1 MTRSD
6 TVESAQ
12 RTSRR
17 AGGGVRSPRSVSRG
31 GVASGVERGLET
43 EDGGCQTYVRHEH
56 LLTFQQP
63 VFSRDR
69 CPERWTHARGRWR

>member
-6 TVESAQ
+6 RAESVR
-12 RTSRR
+12 RTGRR
-17 AGGGVRSPRSVSRG
+17 AAGGVRSPRSVSRG
-31 GVASGVERGLET
+31 GVAGGVERGLET
-43 EDGGCQTYVRHEH
+43 EGGGRQTCARHEH